1 MDFFSKC
8 DQIRSLLSQPL
19 FNKIANLKACNSIKN
34 TFFNRTPPVAA
45 SERILRKKYST
56 LREKCPNTE
65 FFLVRIFLYS
75 DWIRIKSSYLVFRK
89 IRTRKN
95 YVFGHF
101 SRSPI
106 WRELLCEAR
115 YASFSQLNLH
125 YRVAFNQMI
134 TVLSV
139 YGPTNLSNT
148 YHCWK

>member
-1 MDFFSKC
+1 MKFFIMDFFSKC

-56 LREKCPNTE
+56 LREKCRNTE

-75 DWIRIKSSYLVFRK
+75 DCIQTEYGLNLRIQSECRE

-101 SRSPI
+101 SHSPI
-106 WRELLCEAR
+106 
-115 YASFSQLNLH
+115 
-125 YRVAFNQMI
+125 
-134 TVLSV
+134 
-139 YGPTNLSNT
+139 
-148 YHCWK
+148 

>member
-19 FNKIANLKACNSIKN
+19 FNKVANLKACNSVKN
-34 TFFNRTPPVAA
+34 IFFNRTPPVAA

-75 DWIRIKSSYLVFRK
+75 DCIQSECRE

-95 YVFGHF
+95 YVFGYF

-106 WRELLCEAR
+106 WRVLLYEAW

-125 YRVAFNQMI
+125 FRAAFNQMI

-139 YGPTNLSNT
+139 YGPTNVSNT
-148 YHCWK
+148 YQCWK